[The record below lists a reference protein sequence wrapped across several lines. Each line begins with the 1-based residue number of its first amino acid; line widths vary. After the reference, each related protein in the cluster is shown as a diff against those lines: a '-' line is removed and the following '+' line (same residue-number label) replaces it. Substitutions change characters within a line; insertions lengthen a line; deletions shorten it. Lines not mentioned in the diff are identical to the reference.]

1 MLSKPGSTKD
11 TRHFVVNIAGSG
23 LSYNTGDSLGIFAS
37 NRESEVNDII
47 SLLGANEEE
56 MVTPLR
62 ATSPVNLRLALM
74 SGLDLDGPTRK
85 TVEVFAAKVTDQAQK
100 AQLEA
105 LLAPEAKEE
114 LGEFLYQRNFVD
126 FLAEYPTAKFSP
138 QEYVVM
144 LRRLMPRLYSIASS
158 PKVFPD

>member
-37 NRESEVNDII
+37 NRESEVNEII

-62 ATSPVNLRLALM
+62 ATSPVNL
-74 SGLDLDGPTRK
+74 
-85 TVEVFAAKVTDQAQK
+85 
-100 AQLEA
+100 
-105 LLAPEAKEE
+105 
-114 LGEFLYQRNFVD
+114 
-126 FLAEYPTAKFSP
+126 
-138 QEYVVM
+138 
-144 LRRLMPRLYSIASS
+144 
-158 PKVFPD
+158 